1 MTTYPTST
9 APAAKAWLYAQ
20 MVTSLAAASGA
31 TFQLSYAT
39 DVTNPDNPDDMVWL
53 GKVANRVVS
62 PFAMVGN
69 LGQYS
74 LQEEY
79 DLEVNVSCFR
89 AGEEND
95 ADSTTDPAGIA
106 ETRAWALAGSV
117 ETIVRTD
124 PTFGGNVITSRPDQ
138 SECDVDW
145 DDAGNGRIA
154 TLTLT
159 IHCFATI

>member
-9 APAAKAWLYAQ
+9 APTVKAWLYAQ
-20 MVTSLAAASGA
+20 MVSTLTAATDG
-31 TFQLSYAT
+31 TFQLSYASN
-39 DVTNPDNPDDMVWL
+39 VTSPNSPDDMVWL
-53 GKVANRVVS
+53 GKVTNRVVS
-62 PFAMVGN
+62 NFAMVGN
-69 LGQYS
+69 LGQYALS
-74 LQEEY
+74 EEY
-79 DLEVNVSCFR
+79 DVEVNISCYR

-95 ADSTTDPAGIA
+95 TNSALDPAGIA
-106 ETRAWALAGSV
+106 EARAWVLAGAV
-117 ETIVRTD
+117 ETIARTD
-124 PTFGGNVITSRPDQ
+124 PTLGGNVVTSRPDQ